1 MYLVPAFIDS
11 VEVLCLD
18 IQKQF
23 GLRVKELR
31 SKSGISQELLA
42 ERAQMDR
49 TYLSAVESGRR
60 NVSLQN
66 IERIASGLQV
76 SVSYIFSGERFS
88 TKPAYVKK
96 EFAIPF
102 TDRFSY
108 SLDQET
114 RVLSFEVKGLFSN
127 KKEVQHLSSQIL
139 GICSAFGKGGL
150 SVLVDHRQMLTSQGE
165 PAVYSPEI
173 VEEADTFQRH
183 LNEYSKKTVVLCN
196 SDFMVQQFNFVT
208 RANGTHS
215 IHLFG
220 QDNQMVEQAFNLLD
234 INGNSLIMPLT

>member
-1 MYLVPAFIDS
+1 M
-11 VEVLCLD
+11 D

-23 GLRVKELR
+23 GLRIKELR

-49 TYLSAVESGRR
+49 TYLSAVERGKR

-76 SVSYIFSGERFS
+76 TVGYIFSDERFS

-108 SLDQET
+108 SLDQES
-114 RVLSFEVKGLFSN
+114 RVLSFEIKGLLEDKSDV
-127 KKEVQHLSSQIL
+127 KYVSSKIL

-150 SVLVDHRQMLTSQGE
+150 SVLIDHRQMLTAEGE
-165 PAVYSPEI
+165 PAVYSPN
-173 VEEADTFQRH
+173 VLEEALELQRH
-183 LNEYSKKTVVLCN
+183 LHEYSKKTVVLCN

-208 RANGTHS
+208 KIQGT
-215 IHLFG
+215 IADHLFG
-220 QDNQMVEQAFNLLD
+220 KDKYMVEEAFSLLD
-234 INGNSLIMPLT
+234 INGNSLVKPLT

>member
-1 MYLVPAFIDS
+1 M
-11 VEVLCLD
+11 D
-18 IQKQF
+18 IQKHF
-23 GLRVKELR
+23 GLRIKELR

-49 TYLSAVESGRR
+49 TYLSAVERGKR

-76 SVSYIFSGERFS
+76 TVGYIFSDERFS
-88 TKPAYVKK
+88 TTPAYLKK

-108 SLDQET
+108 SLDQES
-114 RVLSFEVKGLFSN
+114 RVLSFEIKGLLEDKSDV
-127 KKEVQHLSSQIL
+127 KYVSSKIL

-150 SVLVDHRQMLTSQGE
+150 SVLIDHRQMLTAEGE
-165 PAVYSPEI
+165 PAVYSPN
-173 VEEADTFQRH
+173 VLEEALELQRH
-183 LNEYSKKTVVLCN
+183 LHEYSKKTVVLCN

-208 RANGTHS
+208 KIQGTVAD
-215 IHLFG
+215 HLFG
-220 QDNQMVEQAFNLLD
+220 KDKHMVEEAFSLLD
-234 INGNSLIMPLT
+234 INGNSLVQPLT

>member
-1 MYLVPAFIDS
+1 
-11 VEVLCLD
+11 LD
-18 IQKQF
+18 IQKHF
-23 GLRVKELR
+23 GLRIKELR

-49 TYLSAVESGRR
+49 TYLSAVERGKR

-76 SVSYIFSGERFS
+76 TVGYIFSDERFS
-88 TKPAYVKK
+88 TTPAYLKK

-108 SLDQET
+108 SLDQES
-114 RVLSFEVKGLFSN
+114 RVLSFEIKGLLEDKSDV
-127 KKEVQHLSSQIL
+127 KYVSSKIL

-150 SVLVDHRQMLTSQGE
+150 SVLIDHRQMLTAEGE
-165 PAVYSPEI
+165 PAVYSPN
-173 VEEADTFQRH
+173 VLEEALELQRH
-183 LNEYSKKTVVLCN
+183 LHEYSKKTVVLCN

-208 RANGTHS
+208 KIQGTVAD
-215 IHLFG
+215 HLFG
-220 QDNQMVEQAFNLLD
+220 KDKHMVEEAFSLLD
-234 INGNSLIMPLT
+234 INGNSLVQPLT